1 MSDAKYGNWKIKGE
15 EINID
20 ELALAKM
27 LYGALKES
35 LKDSDLYYRGISP
48 DYYYLTDKGK
58 DTLIAFIEQMAPL
71 ILKADEDHIRKR
83 AKTMTFDKLS
93 EDAEQSL

>member
-35 LKDSDLYYRGISP
+35 LKDSELYYRGISP

-58 DTLIAFIEQMAPL
+58 DTLVAFIEQMAPL
-71 ILKADEDHIRKR
+71 VLKADEHHIYQR
-83 AKTMTFDKLS
+83 AKKMTFEKLKDD
-93 EDAEQSL
+93 ETTL

>member
-1 MSDAKYGNWKIKGE
+1 MSENAYGSWKIRGE

-20 ELALAKM
+20 EQALAKM

-35 LKDSDLYYRGISP
+35 LKDSELYYKGISP
-48 DYYYLTDKGK
+48 EYYYLTDKGK
-58 DTLIAFIEQMAPL
+58 DTLMAFVEQISPL